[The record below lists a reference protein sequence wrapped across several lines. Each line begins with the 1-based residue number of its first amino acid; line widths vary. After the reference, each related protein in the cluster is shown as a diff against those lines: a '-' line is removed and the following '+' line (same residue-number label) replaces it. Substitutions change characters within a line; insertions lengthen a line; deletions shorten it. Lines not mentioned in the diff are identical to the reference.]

1 VSLTRSQHITSA
13 GVDRDS
19 KLPYKFK
26 LPANAAVTIFC
37 QKPNTS
43 VTGKIERFLFAIA
56 GAHRVLGRL
65 GTSYTRETWD
75 RSRHHQQIAGYFD
88 MAAPRSPSWRSGNH
102 RQKLVVYLL

>member
-26 LPANAAVTIFC
+26 LAANAAVTFFW
-37 QKPNTS
+37 QKQNTS
-43 VTGKIERFLFAIA
+43 VTGKIETFLFAIA

-75 RSRHHQQIAGYFD
+75 RSHHPQQNRWVLRYG
-88 MAAPRSPSWRSGNH
+88 SPSKSF
-102 RQKLVVYLL
+102 VVRWEPSPKTGGLSP